1 VCVKLTT
8 RLHLVPRS
16 RMCEAI
22 PPLPNTPSLCDAHL
36 KLKEQIECLD
46 ETTGYAGGSIAFS
59 RACLAG
65 KTAVQDSR
73 RRLPH
78 CK

>member
-22 PPLPNTPSLCDAHL
+22 PPLPNTPSLCDDQL
-36 KLKEQIECLD
+36 KSIGTTLPLPLPSFWLDKLLKNATLD
-46 ETTGYAGGSIAFS
+46 TRMLEWNIS
-59 RACLAG
+59 
-65 KTAVQDSR
+65 
-73 RRLPH
+73 
-78 CK
+78 